1 MYADDTA
8 IHASTSTPTSVEQT
22 LQLDLDRVAD
32 WMKINR
38 LKLNTD
44 KTVSMLIGSPPK
56 VCNTEIKLI
65 VNVDD
70 SQIQCV
76 HSTKYLGITID
87 NTLSWDDHCQKILHS
102 IRGKI
107 TVLSRLQPIPPHITA
122 LLYKSYVLP
131 VFDYCA
137 AVWQPH
143 SRIEAAMER
152 LHFRVSSLALHQ
164 DSLLSSSLRS
174 RQRYHIA
181 VQVYKAIHYLSPYF
195 SNTFTLSSSLTGRPL
210 RNPHSL
216 HIPTVRT
223 NYGKSSFYY
232 RGGYNLEQPTQGPI

>member
-1 MYADDTA
+1 M
-8 IHASTSTPTSVEQT
+8 IHKSSVSA
-22 LQLDLDRVAD
+22 LPNIL
-32 WMKINR
+32 
-38 LKLNTD
+38 
-44 KTVSMLIGSPPK
+44 VSPL
-56 VCNTEIKLI
+56 
-65 VNVDD
+65 
-70 SQIQCV
+70 
-76 HSTKYLGITID
+76 ID

-107 TVLSRLQPIPPHITA
+107 AVLSKLQPIPPHITA

-143 SRIEAAMER
+143 NSRIEAAMER
-152 LHFRVSSLALHQ
+152 LHSKVSSLALHQ

-174 RQRYHIA
+174 RRRYHIA
-181 VQVYKAIHYLSPYF
+181 VQVYKAIHCLSPYF

-232 RGGYNLEQPTQGPI
+232 RGATTWNSLHNDLYDCPNLNSFKLLYNKL